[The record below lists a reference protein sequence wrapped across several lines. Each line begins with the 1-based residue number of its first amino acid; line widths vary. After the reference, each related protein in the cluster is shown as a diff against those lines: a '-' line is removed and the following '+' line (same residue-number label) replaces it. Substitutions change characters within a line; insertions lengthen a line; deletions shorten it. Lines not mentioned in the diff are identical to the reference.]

1 MHTPL
6 ETITVELHPGGA
18 FRLRCS
24 QTSTAAS
31 TNRTSRFGRSCRS
44 NCWSTAG
51 TPRAAGSPGG
61 EVTVTCSEQD
71 HQTLLVQRFVGGISE
86 DMLPMTEQ
94 GTNEQLDKLSALLAA
109 T

>member
-1 MHTPL
+1 M
-6 ETITVELHPGGA
+6 
-18 FRLRCS
+18 
-24 QTSTAAS
+24 
-31 TNRTSRFGRSCRS
+31 
-44 NCWSTAG
+44 
-51 TPRAAGSPGG
+51 
-61 EVTVTCSEQD
+61 TCSEQD